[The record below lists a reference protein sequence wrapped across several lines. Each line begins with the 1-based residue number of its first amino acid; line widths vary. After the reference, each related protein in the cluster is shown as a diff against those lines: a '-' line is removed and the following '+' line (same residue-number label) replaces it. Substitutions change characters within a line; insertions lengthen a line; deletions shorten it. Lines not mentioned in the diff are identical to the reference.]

1 MTTPYG
7 PPGGNDPQQQWGQQ
21 PYGGG
26 PTPGTPSGGF
36 PAQGPGQQG
45 GYPQQPY
52 GQPDPSQQQPYG
64 QPDPS
69 QQQPYGQ
76 PDPSQPY
83 GGYGQQPTQQYPYGQ
98 PQQQP
103 YGGGYGQPPG
113 GYPGQSPY
121 GPPPQK
127 KGGGA
132 WIWVVVVVVVLAAG
146 AFGVLGFVTPGF
158 LNKKVFDESALEGDD
173 GVKKILVEN
182 YKEPAEDIESVDCPA
197 DQEVKQGNSFE
208 CTATIR
214 GEEMSVKITVV
225 NDDGQYEVATPE
237 GK

>member
-1 MTTPYG
+1 MSSPYG

-36 PAQGPGQQG
+36 PAQPPQGYGQQ
-45 GYPQQPY
+45 PPY
-52 GQPDPSQQQPYG
+52 GQPDPSQ
-64 QPDPS
+64 
-69 QQQPYGQ
+69 
-76 PDPSQPY
+76 QPY

-98 PQQQP
+98 QPQQP
-103 YGGGYGQPPG
+103 YGAYGQQP

-121 GPPPQK
+121 GPPPR

-146 AFGVLGFVTPGF
+146 VFGVLGFVTPGF
-158 LNKKVFDESALEGDD
+158 LTKKVFDEGALEGDN
-173 GVKKILVEN
+173 GVRKILVEN
-182 YKEPAEDIESVDCPA
+182 YNEPAEDIEGVDCPA
-197 DQEVKQGNSFE
+197 DQEVKQGNTFD
-208 CTATIR
+208 CKVTIR
-214 GEEMSVKITVV
+214 GEEQTVKITVV
-225 NDDGQYEVATPE
+225 NEDGQYEVSTPA